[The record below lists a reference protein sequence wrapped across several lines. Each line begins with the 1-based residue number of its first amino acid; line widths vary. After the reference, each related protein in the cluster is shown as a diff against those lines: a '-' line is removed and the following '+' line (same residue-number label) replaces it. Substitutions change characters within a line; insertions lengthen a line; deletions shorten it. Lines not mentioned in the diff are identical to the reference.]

1 MIPKNPRIS
10 RPKSLLAC
18 YPISGSDRSCRQ
30 SKRRRQEGAGAS
42 QKCLQTATICGS
54 KTSLPEVAPSFLIVP
69 NEFFFQEFS
78 WLLSELCKLW
88 HPPTNCC
95 ETSARVVWETLPFLP
110 CSICHLL
117 GVANTLRQCS
127 LLPSFILL
135 KTSCIVICCLSPQ
148 LFIFRANGYSFF
160 CNWFSHLYLPWNGG
174 PELCILFWFACSGSI
189 SASWKLQ
196 LGLLMGL
203 A

>member
-1 MIPKNPRIS
+1 MIPKTPRIS

-95 ETSARVVWETLPFLP
+95 ETSARVVWETLLFLP
-110 CSICHLL
+110 CSIWPARGCKHPQTMLSAPFLHPTQDFMHSYLL
-117 GVANTLRQCS
+117 S
-127 LLPSFILL
+127 LPP
-135 KTSCIVICCLSPQ
+135 VIYFQ
-148 LFIFRANGYSFF
+148 G
-160 CNWFSHLYLPWNGG
+160 
-174 PELCILFWFACSGSI
+174 
-189 SASWKLQ
+189 
-196 LGLLMGL
+196 
-203 A
+203 